1 MSCLKILLLH
11 DNPIGKLENL
21 HHLSAC
27 ECLTVLTLYDT
38 PLSLKRNYRHH
49 VVNSIWTLQALD
61 SMVISD
67 EEIIE
72 DAVFGG
78 EFSAMHP
85 AFHINLCP
93 MLSEVI
99 MNLNGLLLFYIHL
112 KFKIVGRL
120 GRSGETNFEPCIYIH
135 DTCKF
140 IYLFIHSYL
149 YIKNYLLYS
158 FIYRP
163 THFCYFSLK

>member
-1 MSCLKILLLH
+1 MLCKTRPMTKNTTYCRSTASINQPKFYNIFFQISLVPSAGFWDGMSCLKILLLH

-99 MNLNGLLLFYIHL
+99 INLNGLLLFYIHL
-112 KFKIVGRL
+112 DW
-120 GRSGETNFEPCIYIH
+120 NW
-135 DTCKF
+135 
-140 IYLFIHSYL
+140 
-149 YIKNYLLYS
+149 
-158 FIYRP
+158 
-163 THFCYFSLK
+163 